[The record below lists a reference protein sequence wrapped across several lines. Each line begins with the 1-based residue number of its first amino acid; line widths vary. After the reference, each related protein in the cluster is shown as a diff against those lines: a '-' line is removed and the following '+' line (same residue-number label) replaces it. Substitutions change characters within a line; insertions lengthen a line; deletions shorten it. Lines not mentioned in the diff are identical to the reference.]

1 MNRLHKSMAC
11 AVAATLAL
19 AGSMDGSSHRE
30 APGITNTP
38 KLDGTDWYM
47 FRSYEPGREG
57 FVTLV
62 ANYYP
67 LQDPFGGPNY
77 FALDPSGVYEMHID
91 NDGNAVEDVTFQ
103 FRPAITTKNIA
114 IPVGGVNVPI
124 PLINVGPIGPG
135 RDDTANLNREES
147 YTLSVIRGD
156 RRSGRA
162 EAVTAAT
169 GGGTFKKPVDFIGT
183 KSIPQY
189 ATYASNHVYDVAIPG
204 CADGRV
210 FVGQRKDSFVV
221 NLGEIFDLVNTNPL
235 GPENGES
242 DDLAKKNITSF
253 ILEVPVEC
261 LRLSP
266 SQPIIGGWTTSS
278 IGVGG
283 SLPGPANPAG
293 PCPAGQPSSP
303 KPQDG
308 PGLTWVPTQDC
319 SGWVPSS
326 HPDARTN
333 GARSGGGTGG
343 STGGGGT
350 GGGGGAAAC
359 PAGQPASPKP
369 ADSASIT
376 WVPTQDCA
384 GWVPSG
390 HPEARGAGNGGGGGG
405 GGATPPGAP
414 GIQVSRL
421 GAPLVNEVVI
431 GLKDKDLF
439 NSAVPTQDGAL
450 AVYVTNP
457 TLPEL
462 LEVLFPAVQAPNN
475 FPRQDLVAAFL
486 TGIPGLNQPPGV
498 TASEML
504 RLNTSIAPTA
514 MGAQHRL
521 GALGG
526 DNAGFPNGRR
536 PGDDVVDIT
545 LRVAMGA
552 LCHAFPG
559 TFGCG
564 PADAPSGNL
573 PFTDGA
579 FIDSSFFNGTFPYLR
594 TPLRGSPNITP

>member
-1 MNRLHKSMAC
+1 MKRLQRSAAC
-11 AVAATLAL
+11 AIAATLAL

-67 LQDPFGGPNY
+67 FQDPFGGPNY
-77 FALDPSGVYEMHID
+77 FALDPAGVYEMHID
-91 NDGNAVEDVTFQ
+91 NDGNAVEDITFQ
-103 FRPAITTKNIA
+103 FRPAISTKDLA
-114 IPVGGVNVPI
+114 IPVGGVNVAVPI
-124 PLINVGPIGPG
+124 INVGQIGPG
-135 RDDTANLNREES
+135 RDDTGNLNREES
-147 YTLSVIRGD
+147 YTLSIIRGE
-156 RRSGRA
+156 RRSGA
-162 EAVTAAT
+162 SEAITPT
-169 GGGTFKKPVDFIGT
+169 DGGTNFKKPVDYIGT

-189 ATYASNHVYDVAIPG
+189 ATYAGNHVYDVAIPG
-204 CADGRV
+204 CGPGRV

-221 NLGEIFDLVNTNPL
+221 NVGEIFDLVNTNPL
-235 GPENGES
+235 GPENAEA

-253 ILEVPVEC
+253 ILEVPVDC
-261 LRLSP
+261 LTRS
-266 SQPIIGGWTTSS
+266 SAQPIIGGWTTSS
-278 IGVGG
+278 VGVGI
-283 SLPGPANPAG
+283 LPSGGGGTPGLG
-293 PCPAGQPSSP
+293 PCPAGQPASP
-303 KPQDG
+303 KPQDQ
-308 PGLTWVPTQDC
+308 PGLTWVPSRDC
-319 SGWVPSS
+319 AGWVPSG
-326 HPDARTN
+326 HPEARDA
-333 GARSGGGTGG
+333 SG
-343 STGGGGT
+343 S
-350 GGGGGAAAC
+350 GGGGAGGGATAC

-369 ADSASIT
+369 ADSAAIT
-376 WVPTQDCA
+376 WVPTQDCS

-390 HPEARGAGNGGGGGG
+390 HPQARGAGGGGGG
-405 GGATPPGAP
+405 TPPGAP
-414 GIQVSRL
+414 GTQVSRL
-421 GAPLVNEVVI
+421 GAPLVNEVVV

-462 LEVLFPAVQAPNN
+462 LEILFPTVQAPNN

-486 TGIPGLNQPPGV
+486 TGIPGLNQPAGV
-498 TASEML
+498 VASEML
-504 RLNTSIAPTA
+504 RLNTSIAPTP
-514 MGAQHRL
+514 MGSQSRL

-536 PGDDVVDIT
+536 PGDDVVDIE

-564 PADAPSGNL
+564 PVDAPSGTL

-579 FIDSSFFNGTFPYLR
+579 FLDSSFFDPAFPYLK
-594 TPLRGSPNITP
+594 TPLRGSPNSTP

>member
-1 MNRLHKSMAC
+1 MNRRNRAAAC
-11 AVAATLAL
+11 AVAAALTLAV
-19 AGSMDGSSHRE
+19 GMDGSSHRE

-67 LQDPFGGPNY
+67 FQDPFGGPNY

-91 NDGNAVEDVTFQ
+91 NDGNAVEDITFQ
-103 FRPAITTKNIA
+103 FRPMISTKDIA
-114 IPVGGVNVPI
+114 IPVGGVNVAI
-124 PLINVGPIGPG
+124 PLINAGQIGPG

-147 YTLSVIRGD
+147 YSLNIIRGP
-156 RRSGRA
+156 RRGGMS
-162 EAVTAAT
+162 EPITAVA
-169 GGGTFKKPVDFIGT
+169 GGATFKKPVDYIGT
-183 KSIPQY
+183 KSLPQY
-189 ATYASNHVYDVAIPG
+189 ATYASNHTYDIVIPG
-204 CADGRV
+204 CANGRV
-210 FVGQRKDSFVV
+210 FVGQRKDPFVV
-221 NLGEIFDLVNTNPL
+221 NVGEIMDLVNTNPL

-242 DDLAKKNITSF
+242 DDLARKNITSF
-253 ILEVPVEC
+253 ILEVPIDC
-261 LRLSP
+261 LRLSA

-278 IGVGG
+278 IGVGA
-283 SLPGPANPAG
+283 P
-293 PCPAGQPSSP
+293 
-303 KPQDG
+303 
-308 PGLTWVPTQDC
+308 V
-319 SGWVPSS
+319 
-326 HPDARTN
+326 
-333 GARSGGGTGG
+333 SGGG
-343 STGGGGT
+343 S
-350 GGGGGAAAC
+350 GAVGPC

-369 ADSASIT
+369 EDRPGLTWVPSADCSGWVPSGHPEARGNASAGGNAGGNAGGSGSGGSGSAACPAGQPSSPRPGDSGAVT
-376 WVPTQDCA
+376 WVPTADCS

-390 HPEARGAGNGGGGGG
+390 HPEARGASNGAGGGVS
-405 GGATPPGAP
+405 PGAA

-431 GLKDKDLF
+431 GLKDKDVF

-462 LEVLFPAVQAPNN
+462 LEILFPAVQAPNN

-486 TGIPGLNQPPGV
+486 TGIPGLNQPAGV

-504 RLNTSIAPTA
+504 RLNTSIAPTP
-514 MGAQHRL
+514 MNAQSRL

-536 PGDDVVDIT
+536 PGDDVVDIE

-579 FIDSSFFNGTFPYLR
+579 FVDSSFFDATFPYLR
-594 TPLRGSPNITP
+594 TPLRGAPSIP